1 MARVIFADG
10 ADLVV
15 ILFIHE
21 DVAVGAKIVVF
32 GNAWSTNVEKS
43 HGIPL
48 VYYYPTMR
56 LYILSDVFT

>member
-10 ADLVV
+10 ADLIV
-15 ILFIHE
+15 IPFIHE
-21 DVAVGAKIVVF
+21 EMAVGAKIFVF

-56 LYILSDVFT
+56 LHS